1 MIPWRLLDQAAV
13 PGGSGELRL
22 YARGDEFSIRI
33 DGQELMNSRT
43 YAPTDAL
50 SELGCARIRQ
60 REGARVLIGGLGM
73 GYALATALAGLGRDA
88 EVVVAEL
95 VPSVVNWNRSLF
107 GHLAGNPLHDPRVT
121 VREADV
127 GLVLKERRAAFD
139 AVLLDVDNG
148 PEGLT
153 RQENDK
159 LYTHAG
165 LLSARAALRPK
176 GVLGIW
182 SAGPRQGFA
191 RKVQAAGFE
200 VEEIPITARGGG
212 RGARHVLW
220 LATRGP
226 AK

>member
-1 MIPWRLLDQAAV
+1 
-13 PGGSGELRL
+13 
-22 YARGDEFSIRI
+22 
-33 DGQELMNSRT
+33 MNSRV
-43 YAPTDAL
+43 YAKADAL
-50 SELGCARIRQ
+50 SELGCARVRQ
-60 REGARVLIGGLGM
+60 RPRARVLIGGLGM
-73 GYALATALAGLGRDA
+73 GYALATALAGLERDA

-95 VPSVVNWNRSLF
+95 VPSVVAWNRSLF
-107 GHLAGNPLHDPRVT
+107 GPLAGYPLNDPRVT
-121 VREADV
+121 IREADV
-127 GLVLKERRAAFD
+127 GLVLKEGRGAFD

-153 RQENDK
+153 RQANDQ
-159 LYTHAG
+159 LYTPAG
-165 LLSARAALRPK
+165 LASARAALRPD

-220 LATRGP
+220 LARRGP
-226 AK
+226 ALLKEKR